1 MTSHAV
7 LPLSFISK
15 LRYEEPCPWR
25 VEILNETVAAEI
37 AGLPAD
43 MQARFLRL
51 AERVA
56 SAGLESLSEPH
67 VKHLEGKLWEL
78 RLTGRDGIARALY
91 VTAIGRRVVVVRTFV
106 KKTQKRRALRSTR
119 AAASKGDHMT
129 IPFEKLK
136 ARLLANPR
144 VKAEYDALAPEF
156 EIAAELLRARL
167 RAGLSQAELAARMG
181 TSQSTIARLES
192 GQTLPSTK
200 TLLRYAEATG
210 SRFHVRLS
218 AA

>member
-1 MTSHAV
+1 
-7 LPLSFISK
+7 
-15 LRYEEPCPWR
+15 
-25 VEILNETVAAEI
+25 LNPDETVAAEI
-37 AGLPAD
+37 AALPSD

-51 AERVA
+51 AERIA

-91 VTAIGRRVVVVRTFV
+91 VTAIGRRVVVVRASA
-106 KKTQKRRALRSTR
+106 KKTQKNAACRNRAR
-119 AAASKGDHMT
+119 APARKGHHMT
-129 IPFEKLK
+129 IQFEKLK
-136 ARLLANPR
+136 ARLLANPK

-167 RAGLSQAELAARMG
+167 RAGLSQAELAERMG
-181 TSQSTIARLES
+181 TSQSTIARLENGHS
-192 GQTLPSTK
+192 LPSTK

-210 SRFHVRLS
+210 SKFQVRLS

>member
-1 MTSHAV
+1 MACAAHQVRQEFDSHAASMV
-7 LPLSFISK
+7 P
-15 LRYEEPCPWR
+15 R
-25 VEILNETVAAEI
+25 
-37 AGLPAD
+37 
-43 MQARFLRL
+43 Q
-51 AERVA
+51 
-56 SAGLESLSEPH
+56 SAG
-67 VKHLEGKLWEL
+67 
-78 RLTGRDGIARALY
+78 GRSW
-91 VTAIGRRVVVVRTFV
+91 F
-106 KKTQKRRALRSTR
+106 
-119 AAASKGDHMT
+119 

-144 VKAEYDALAPEF
+144 VKVEYDALAPEF
-156 EIAAELLRARL
+156 EISAELVKARL